1 MNTYWVSLELMRWKA
16 IAAFYTDRFL
26 VLADG
31 RQEAMD
37 KAEIQAQKQGLLVVR
52 ALYATEAS

>member
-1 MNTYWVSLELMRWKA
+1 MNAYWVTLELMRWKA

-31 RQEAMD
+31 REEAMD
-37 KAEIQAQKQGLLVVR
+37 KAEIQAQVKGLMVVR
-52 ALYATEAS
+52 ALYATEAA